1 MSGHLLACTW
11 VSRDWCPVEV
21 NQYKRGCLTCPG
33 CLLGWQ
39 GVSMLVLSKFWVSV
53 VLMGLNWMRNMMVP
67 IGQSWISGKVV
78 IMAFN

>member
-1 MSGHLLACTW
+1 
-11 VSRDWCPVEV
+11 
-21 NQYKRGCLTCPG
+21 
-33 CLLGWQ
+33 
-39 GVSMLVLSKFWVSV
+39 MLVLSKFWVSV